1 MSHPGDAEG
10 VEFQGKEQ
18 AHRQA
23 EEARFLAGAGTA
35 AWAAAGAGMMAG
47 SIRACRRPV
56 CPVLLEPACT
66 H

>member
-1 MSHPGDAEG
+1 MIRELRKGWKSR
-10 VEFQGKEQ
+10 GKEQ

-35 AWAAAGAGMMAG
+35 AWAAAGAGMMAR

>member
-1 MSHPGDAEG
+1 MIREMRKGWKSR
-10 VEFQGKEQ
+10 GKEQ

-35 AWAAAGAGMMAG
+35 AWAAAGAGMMAR